1 MTRYLQKY
9 TQCSFKRHTLQSGAR
24 PRQRTLEK
32 TDTGPRE
39 KISPMPKLTVD
50 KFIVDKF
57 KGVDLKYDNSF
68 SKLQPK

>member
-1 MTRYLQKY
+1 
-9 TQCSFKRHTLQSGAR
+9 
-24 PRQRTLEK
+24 
-32 TDTGPRE
+32 
-39 KISPMPKLTVD
+39 MPKLTVS